1 MRPVEP
7 TAFNAKP
14 VGYNVQVGNGVRKTD
29 QMPAS
34 VTDWLDV
41 RLHSEHALPY
51 HERSQHSL

>member
-41 RLHSEHALPY
+41 RLHSERTTLP
-51 HERSQHSL
+51 RKIAA